1 MADGR
6 IKAVQAALSGNH
18 LLSVFLREHAGL
30 SSALQL
36 VTHSAGQ
43 IIHRQDRPM
52 SHAYFP
58 ITGSLAVT
66 IGTQDGAVCE
76 AEAIGNE
83 GLLGLPIYF
92 GLSTS
97 PNTVMQQIEGRSY
110 RLAAP
115 AFLDCIRKAPAL
127 QQLMHRYAAYTIR
140 CTQQTVVCNA
150 LHTLRQRACRW
161 LLTVHDRA
169 GGSRFELPQ
178 SVLAEMLGVR
188 RQSVSE
194 VAAELRRAGLIEY
207 RRGFMTIANRRKLQD
222 AACCECY
229 EVMHVTY
236 RRLMEPLA
244 CDPLS

>member
-6 IKAVQAALSGNH
+6 VKAVQAALSGNR
-18 LLSVFLREHAGL
+18 LLNVFLREHASL

-36 VTHSAGQ
+36 VTHPAGQ

-66 IGTQDGAVCE
+66 IGTQEGVACE
-76 AEAIGNE
+76 AAAIGNE
-83 GLLGLPIYF
+83 GLLGLSLYF
-92 GLSTS
+92 GLGSSPST
-97 PNTVMQQIEGRSY
+97 VIQQIEGRSH

-115 AFLDCIRKAPAL
+115 AFLDSIRKSPVL

-140 CTQQTVVCNA
+140 SAQQTAACNT

-161 LLTVHDRA
+161 LLMVQDRA
-169 GGSRFELPQ
+169 GTPQFELPQ

-207 RRGFMTIANRRKLQD
+207 RRGFITIANRRKLEA

-229 EVMHVTY
+229 EVMNAAYT
-236 RRLMEPLA
+236 RLMEPV
-244 CDPLS
+244 S

>member
-6 IKAVQAALSGNH
+6 NKAVQAALSGNR
-18 LLSVFLREHAGL
+18 LLNVFLREHASL

-43 IIHRQDRPM
+43 IIHRQDRPV

-66 IGTQDGAVCE
+66 IGTQEGAACEAGAV
-76 AEAIGNE
+76 GNE
-83 GLLGLPIYF
+83 GLLGLSLYF

-97 PNTVMQQIEGRSY
+97 PSTVVQQIEGRSH

-115 AFLDCIRKAPAL
+115 AFLDSIRKAPAL

-140 CTQQTVVCNA
+140 AAQQTTACNT

-161 LLTVHDRA
+161 LLMVQDRA
-169 GGSRFELPQ
+169 GTSQFELPQ
-178 SVLAEMLGVR
+178 SVLADMLGVR

-207 RRGFMTIANRRKLQD
+207 RRGIITIANRRKLQA

-229 EVMHVTY
+229 EVMNTTYSRWIEPVT
-236 RRLMEPLA
+236 
-244 CDPLS
+244 